1 MGCQLPYTQVSWNIA
16 SKLRTGL
23 PIFEIADGDK
33 VVRFK
38 ETLFGHP
45 RTWID
50 TVHPDPGSWDTAGD
64 STRLKPNFLAR
75 WSVKGRDTRC
85 LVCRMAMSVL

>member
-1 MGCQLPYTQVSWNIA
+1 MGCQLPYTPVVWKKGDKPEEHCHKVEDWFA
-16 SKLRTGL
+16 Y
-23 PIFEIADGDK
+23 FEIANGDK

-38 ETLFGHP
+38 GTLFRCR

-64 STRLKPNFLAR
+64 PTRLK
-75 WSVKGRDTRC
+75 T
-85 LVCRMAMSVL
+85 